1 MRIGALLLSVLFLF
15 GCAQQP
21 FQPAPDRL
29 FADALFKP
37 PSEPANAGEIFALSP
52 AMRDYLDGEIA
63 EQIRA
68 HGPRRGLFEALRGG
82 LRLEY
87 DATMTRNAAQA
98 FEARAGNCLSLVIM
112 TAAFARQLGIPV
124 HYQSVFGQDT
134 WSRGEELMVLSGHIN
149 IGLGASGRDR
159 QRDGEQSVMTVD
171 FLPPEELRGQYRQEV
186 PEATVLA
193 MYMNNRAAESL
204 AQGQIDQAYWW
215 ARAAIGTA
223 PDYQSAYNTLGVIY
237 VKHGEPAQAERALHH
252 ALERMPGDAEA
263 LSNLVGLLEE
273 QGRVAEAAA
282 HRAKLARLDA
292 EPPYHYFDL
301 GLAALQRKD
310 YREAR
315 RLFRK
320 ELARMP
326 YAHEIHF
333 ALAMTHL
340 RLGESRLASQELR
353 LALDSSTTPGSRD
366 LYAAKLDHLRELQL
380 N

>member
-1 MRIGALLLSVLFLF
+1 MRVSVAVLSFLLVS
-15 GCAQQP
+15 GCASRP
-21 FQPAPDRL
+21 LLPPADSLFDDSL
-29 FADALFKP
+29 FAPATELVDA
-37 PSEPANAGEIFALSP
+37 SAVFALSP
-52 AMRDYLDGEIA
+52 AMRDYLDGPITA
-63 EQIRA
+63 QIRQ
-68 HGPRRGLFEALRGG
+68 HGPRRGLFEAVRGG

-87 DATMTRNAAQA
+87 DATMTRNAAQT

-124 HYQSVFGQDT
+124 RYQSVFGQDT

-149 IGLGASGRDR
+149 VGLGASGRDR

-186 PEATVLA
+186 SEATVLA
-193 MYMNNRAAESL
+193 MYMNNRAAETL
-204 AQGQIDQAYWW
+204 AQGQVDQAYWW
-215 ARAAIGTA
+215 ARAAIGAA

-237 VKHGEPAQAERALHH
+237 LKHGKPPQAERALRH
-252 ALERMPGDAEA
+252 ALERMPGDVQA
-263 LSNLVGLLEE
+263 LSNLADLLEE
-273 QGRVAEAAA
+273 QGQSAEAAA
-282 HRAKLARLDA
+282 LRARLARLSA

-301 GLAALQRKD
+301 GLAALRRED

-320 ELARMP
+320 ELTRMP

-333 ALAMTHL
+333 ALAMVHL
-340 RLGESRLASQELR
+340 RLRESRLASQELR
-353 LALDSSTTPGSRD
+353 LALDSSTTRSSRD
-366 LYAAKLDHLRELQL
+366 LYAAKLDHLRELRL